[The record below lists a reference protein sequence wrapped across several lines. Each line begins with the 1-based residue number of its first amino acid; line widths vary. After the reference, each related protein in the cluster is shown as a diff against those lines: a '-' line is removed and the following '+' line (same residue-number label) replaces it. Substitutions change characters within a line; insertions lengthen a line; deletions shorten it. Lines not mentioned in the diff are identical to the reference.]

1 MFNVIAVF
9 AMSIPYVPEG
19 ASIRTH
25 TYTYIHIHTYIH
37 IVLIAGTAL
46 H

>member
-19 ASIRTH
+19 TSIRTH
-25 TYTYIHIHTYIH
+25 TYTYIHTYIH

>member
-25 TYTYIHIHTYIH
+25 TYIHTYTYIH

>member
-25 TYTYIHIHTYIH
+25 TYTYIHI
-37 IVLIAGTAL
+37 VLIAGTAL